1 MKTYNYCLAKNKTN
15 KNFYVNFDATTS
27 SYFKSNLHLLDLI
40 RDDKFYKNRKKIKLK
55 TTNLNTIFR
64 KHKIK
69 KIDVMSLYTQGSEL
83 DIIKGSS
90 KYLKNISM
98 IRVHKDW
105 LSQYVNEP
113 LIGDI
118 IEYLNKFDFQILE
131 IKPANKWYGKSITS
145 EILFINKKIVLAKS
159 KSDRMNLK
167 KVLKILL
174 SLGKITDVL
183 IILRTNN
190 LPITF
195 IEKELKNVNRFHKYI
210 INYYPYSK
218 IFAYIYNSI
227 IKLLNII
234 GFKKVSPNFFSL
246 FKFLKI
252 HH

>member
-1 MKTYNYCLAKNKTN
+1 M
-15 KNFYVNFDATTS
+15 
-27 SYFKSNLHLLDLI
+27 
-40 RDDKFYKNRKKIKLK
+40 
-55 TTNLNTIFR
+55 
-64 KHKIK
+64 
-69 KIDVMSLYTQGSEL
+69 
-83 DIIKGSS
+83 
-90 KYLKNISM
+90 
-98 IRVHKDW
+98 
-105 LSQYVNEP
+105 
-113 LIGDI
+113 
-118 IEYLNKFDFQILE
+118 
-131 IKPANKWYGKSITS
+131 
-145 EILFINKKIVLAKS
+145 FINKKIVLAKS

-234 GFKKVSPNFFSL
+234 GFRKVSPNFSL
-246 FKFLKI
+246 YLNFLKFI
-252 HH
+252 IKMIKEVQKH